1 MKKSVSTLLMLF
13 AAITLFAQ
21 NTVKRGDVI
30 YGTVTENGQPV
41 AGVNVTE
48 RDGCDRIMAQ
58 AKTDVN
64 GQFSFRTVNPDNRI
78 MVTYFNHETVDIPI
92 NKQCLEIKIK
102 ELPPLPPVECPD
114 GLCPPLPAAQEF
126 DIDLTPQQLFKWES
140 INRDILNNHYK
151 TELNT
156 LPQKGLH
163 IQSAENSTFYSI
175 DEFYDNWLFP
185 IKAQF

>member
-1 MKKSVSTLLMLF
+1 MKKAVFTLLMLF
-13 AAITLFAQ
+13 ATTTLFAQ

-30 YGTVTENGQPV
+30 YGTVTENGEPV

-58 AKTDVN
+58 AKTDIN

-78 MVTYFNHETVDIPI
+78 IVTYFNHETVDIPI
-92 NKQCLEIKIK
+92 NKQYLDIKIK
-102 ELPPLPPVECPD
+102 ELPPLPPIESTGPWSKDIEPYEPIPD
-114 GLCPPLPAAQEF
+114 LAL
-126 DIDLTPQQLFKWES
+126 IPQFAWES
-140 INRDILNNHYK
+140 INRELLRNRYHLG
-151 TELNT
+151 ELNT
-156 LPQKGLH
+156 LPQRGLY
-163 IQSAENSTFYSI
+163 IQSAENSTYYSI